1 MPAADSGWPD
11 SMTSS
16 GMKPLPLPLSFSQLL
31 LSRVSLSCSS
41 CSISHFFPSLTCS
54 ATSYDSHLLL
64 FFQSRFCT
72 SPPHPPSSF
81 YQDHLFKTFV
91 HVVIFLHP
99 WAALTDSVLNF
110 IYIFYLHACLHVCVY
125 VCVCGSFLIKQTL
138 LMNHCADICRNPT
151 TKLMRAPHIKQEPS
165 YCQPLH
171 LKENT

>member
-16 GMKPLPLPLSFSQLL
+16 GMKPLSFSQLL

-41 CSISHFFPSLTCS
+41 RSLSRVFFPSLTCS

-72 SPPHPPSSF
+72 SHPPSSSF
-81 YQDHLFKTFV
+81 QDHLFKTFV
-91 HVVIFLHP
+91 RVVIFLHP
-99 WAALTDSVLNF
+99 WAALTDSLLNSV
-110 IYIFYLHACLHVCVY
+110 YIFYLHACLHVCVY
-125 VCVCGSFLIKQTL
+125 VCVCASFLIKQTL